1 MLFQSQTTEPNV
13 FVTMVVPL
21 VTLLNLLLG
30 ATLALSEIRK
40 RRSDARNSDVTS
52 DTKMMDSIKQA
63 SLDLLN
69 AVKAENA
76 GLLQERNEDQQ
87 KIEQQAKENEHLR
100 AVILD
105 LEIRL
110 AKCER
115 CLQSQQLTCPE

>member
-1 MLFQSQTTEPNV
+1 MLFQTQTTEPNT
-13 FVTMVVPL
+13 FLALVVPL

-52 DTKMMDSIKQA
+52 DTKMMQDIKQA

-76 GLLQERNEDQQ
+76 RLIQDRMDDHQ
-87 KIEQQAKENEHLR
+87 KIEQQEKENEHLR
-100 AVILD
+100 TVILD
-105 LEIRL
+105 LEVRL

-115 CLQSQQLTCPE
+115 CLKSQQLTCPE